1 MLERLTLNICTL
13 KRESRKAGSPERDN
27 RTFRP
32 LWKRVK
38 RLSKFGQTFEP
49 RKMTNLK
56 SSVPSWNALTH
67 IESLREQVL
76 IISRLKTRFC
86 NLINKLQSRI
96 SYQVR
101 PIVDKSTQPLLS
113 IFKRRHKIKQR
124 LVFCARFS
132 HNLAIVNIDE
142 NMAYL
147 HWKPV
152 VECCSKGGDV
162 QASILVSQQS
172 SFASRESQILLRDW
186 FISNWLSFLQLNL
199 SYTP

>member
-1 MLERLTLNICTL
+1 
-13 KRESRKAGSPERDN
+13 
-27 RTFRP
+27 
-32 LWKRVK
+32 
-38 RLSKFGQTFEP
+38 
-49 RKMTNLK
+49 MTNLK

-132 HNLAIVNIDE
+132 HNLAIVNFDE

-162 QASILVSQQS
+162 QASGTYFGFSTVVLRFTGIANLPPRLVHFKLALVLTIKLILHSLESVQRENRIFTFPQTSYRTS
-172 SFASRESQILLRDW
+172 SFKTIL
-186 FISNWLSFLQLNL
+186 
-199 SYTP
+199 